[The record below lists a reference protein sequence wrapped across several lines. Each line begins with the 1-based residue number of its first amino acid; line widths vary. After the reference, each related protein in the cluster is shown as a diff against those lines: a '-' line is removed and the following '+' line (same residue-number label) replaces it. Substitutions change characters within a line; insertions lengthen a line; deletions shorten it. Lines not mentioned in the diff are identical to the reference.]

1 MTDHDRMG
9 DGTDSGADT
18 GADDARTGASGDANG
33 PAGAPGARTPR
44 EAGSSSFGRGPVRR
58 SFEGDL
64 SAVSDFAP
72 IHVDTVHVDT
82 AHGVDDGPR
91 DDQQADSP
99 NGPRYGHT
107 KAGFGWQLL
116 GVFAELLLTLAAIC
130 GLYIAWQMWWTG
142 VQSEHLQQQQLQ
154 SVGWSDP
161 AQGGQTKIAA
171 PQQGDPPVQPQ
182 QASDGDLIAQIYVP
196 RFGDQWRRT
205 VVQGTGAEELNKHGM
220 GHYPD
225 TQMPGQLG
233 NMAIAGHRNGYGQP
247 LGDVDKLQSGDPI
260 VLRTK
265 DYWYVYRYTTN
276 KIVLPEQVDVIAPN
290 PDHPGQPATTRMI
303 TLTTCEPKYS
313 TPTHRWISHGELAYW
328 AKGSDGIP
336 KELSATDGSGAVRFV
351 NNQTQSPMSKLSSL
365 VPVMQVALLCY
376 LVLFIAAAAAW
387 RWPARRAIREGRV
400 RRPAASIYGSILRLQ
415 PGVAP
420 VRFLLLLI
428 LLVVS
433 AAALLQW
440 GFPWAATTIPYLRSI
455 SSFVTV

>member
-1 MTDHDRMG
+1 
-9 DGTDSGADT
+9 
-18 GADDARTGASGDANG
+18 
-33 PAGAPGARTPR
+33 
-44 EAGSSSFGRGPVRR
+44 
-58 SFEGDL
+58 
-64 SAVSDFAP
+64 
-72 IHVDTVHVDT
+72 
-82 AHGVDDGPR
+82 
-91 DDQQADSP
+91 
-99 NGPRYGHT
+99 
-107 KAGFGWQLL
+107 
-116 GVFAELLLTLAAIC
+116 
-130 GLYIAWQMWWTG
+130 
-142 VQSEHLQQQQLQ
+142 
-154 SVGWSDP
+154 
-161 AQGGQTKIAA
+161 
-171 PQQGDPPVQPQ
+171 
-182 QASDGDLIAQIYVP
+182 
-196 RFGDQWRRT
+196 
-205 VVQGTGAEELNKHGM
+205 M

-290 PDHPGQPATTRMI
+290 PEHPGQQPTARMI

-365 VPVMQVALLCY
+365 VPVMRVALLCY

-428 LLVVS
+428 LLVVA